1 MNQLGEKQALAFS
14 TTTQLIKLFKSLIN
28 YTILDNRARCMSGI
42 KPYKR
47 TSIERYYITNIF
59 LIGSFYAMI
68 KKEDLDNDTNL
79 TIQKVLLTSVNVSI
93 NYAVNDL
100 LPKQKK
106 ELNNDLFNLFK
117 GIDFS
122 EDIKILESKKF
133 ENISKLSSNF
143 CEWHSKTKK
152 TDSHNKIYITG
163 QHYGNIVKFT
173 KVLTSNDSKLELLD
187 NEMNREFIY
196 LGSLLKIKAP
206 VNKVLEYIFED
217 KVIKLEK
224 L

>member
-1 MNQLGEKQALAFS
+1 MSQLGEKQALAFAN
-14 TTTQLIKLFKSLIN
+14 TTELIKLFKSLIN
-28 YTILDNRARCMSGI
+28 YTILENTARCVSGV

-47 TSIERYYITNIF
+47 SSIERYYITHIF

-68 KKEDLDNDTNL
+68 KEEDLDDDTNL
-79 TIQKVLLTSVNVSI
+79 TIQSVLLTSVNVSI

-100 LPKQKK
+100 LPKQSK
-106 ELNNDLFNLFK
+106 ELNNDLFNLYK

-152 TDSHNKIYITG
+152 IDSHNKIYITG
-163 QHYGNIVKFT
+163 QHYGNIVKF
-173 KVLTSNDSKLELLD
+173 KEKLTSNDSKLELLD
-187 NEMNREFIY
+187 NAINRDFISE
-196 LGSLLKIKAP
+196 GSLLRVKEP
-206 VNKVLEYIFED
+206 TNKVLLYIFED
-217 KVIKLEK
+217 KTIKLEN